1 MEIRVFAAS
10 ALSFKHR
17 KQALRSD
24 LSHSAVSDRYWKI
37 WTTEVNNLENLEDIL
52 ACILLIVKLCSAV
65 VPLVTALQSQTHKHK
80 SEKNNEATLTSSE
93 NAENS

>member
-1 MEIRVFAAS
+1 M
-10 ALSFKHR
+10 
-17 KQALRSD
+17 
-24 LSHSAVSDRYWKI
+24 
-37 WTTEVNNLENLEDIL
+37 NNLENLEDIL

-65 VPLVTALQSQTHKHK
+65 VPLVTAIQSQTHK

>member
-37 WTTEVNNLENLEDIL
+37 WTTEVNNSENLEDIL

-65 VPLVTALQSQTHKHK
+65 VPLVTAIQSHKHK

>member
-17 KQALRSD
+17 KHSLRSD
-24 LSHSAVSDRYWKI
+24 LSHNAVSDRYWKI

-65 VPLVTALQSQTHKHK
+65 VPLVTAIQSQTHKHK